1 MAYVNIHLVT
11 NSLYT
16 RIAALRD
23 TGRYFAVATVV
34 RTHGST
40 PQVAGATLVL
50 GEGEDVRAAVG
61 TLGGGCVEADAVD
74 AALEVIQTG
83 EPSLRAYELTEDL
96 AWNTGLV
103 CGGTMWILVQRD
115 DRAYTFDGIDVL
127 PELVS
132 ASTSEPPLALVTRF
146 STHGKQP
153 ALLGRIAVRA
163 DGTRLGSLGEPGL
176 DTHATDAALT
186 QLPHGT
192 PRTIKSD
199 DGDLLIE
206 AIATRPRIVIAGGGH
221 VALAIARQAAALD
234 FDVTIVEDRPEFASA
249 ERFPGATVLEGD
261 VPTTL
266 GSLPYTWNSFIVIAT
281 RGHKLDADCVVQ
293 AVKTNARYIGLLGSR
308 RKTVL
313 IEQMLRDEGV
323 SDERIGVIRA
333 PVGLDLGGRTP
344 AEIALSV
351 MAEITQIRYH
361 GTGAPLSSVHNLD
374 PDRRPFDR
382 TPAP

>member
-1 MAYVNIHLVT
+1 VNH
-11 NSLYT
+11 SLYA
-16 RIAALRD
+16 RMVGLRAA
-23 TGRYFAVATVV
+23 GRRFAVATVV

-74 AALEVIQTG
+74 TALQVITTG
-83 EPSLRAYELTEDL
+83 LSSLRAYELTEEL

-115 DRAYTFDGIDVL
+115 DHAYTFDGTDVL
-127 PELVS
+127 SELAD
-132 ASTSEPPLALVTRF
+132 ASIGGAPVAIVTRLKKDGGGLAL
-146 STHGKQP
+146 
-153 ALLGRIAVRA
+153 AGRCVVRT
-163 DGTRLGSLGEPGL
+163 DGVRVGSLGE
-176 DTHATDAALT
+176 TACDAAAQTAALA

-192 PRTIKSD
+192 ARIVRD
-199 DGDLLIE
+199 DTDREQHDLLIE
-206 AIATRPRIVIAGGGH
+206 AIASRPRIVVAGGGH

-234 FDVTIVEDRPEFASA
+234 FDVTIVEDRPEFATD
-249 ERFPGATVLEGD
+249 ERFPGATVLQGD

-266 GSLPYTWNSFIVIAT
+266 GSLTYAWNSFIVIAT
-281 RGHKLDADCVVQ
+281 RGHKLDADCVVE
-293 AVKTNARYIGLLGSR
+293 AVNTNARYIGLLGSR

-313 IEQMLRDEGV
+313 IEQMLRDLGV
-323 SDERIGVIRA
+323 ADDRIAAIRA

-361 GTGAPLSSVHNLD
+361 GTGSPLSL
-374 PDRRPFDR
+374 R
-382 TPAP
+382 

>member
-1 MAYVNIHLVT
+1 MLG
-11 NSLYT
+11 
-16 RIAALRD
+16 LRQA
-23 TGRYFAVATVV
+23 GRRFAVATVV
-34 RTHGST
+34 RTNGST

-50 GEGEDVRAAVG
+50 GEGEDIRAAVG

-74 AALEVIQTG
+74 TALQVITTG
-83 EPSLRAYELTEDL
+83 IPSLRAYALTEEL

-115 DRAYTFDGIDVL
+115 DLAYTFDGIDVL
-127 PELVS
+127 AELADASAGGAPVS
-132 ASTSEPPLALVTRF
+132 IVTRL
-146 STHGKQP
+146 GKTGGDLTL
-153 ALLGRIAVRA
+153 AGRCVVRA
-163 DGTRLGSLGEPGL
+163 DGVRLGTLGEP
-176 DTHATDAALT
+176 AVNAAAVDAALA

-192 PRTIKSD
+192 ARIVKDETD
-199 DGDLLIE
+199 RDRHDLLIE
-206 AIATRPRIVIAGGGH
+206 AIASRPRIVVAGGGH

-249 ERFPGATVLEGD
+249 ERFPSATVLQGD

-266 GSLPYTWNSFIVIAT
+266 GSITYSWNSFIVIAT
-281 RGHKLDADCVVQ
+281 RGHKLDADCVMQ
-293 AVKTNARYIGLLGSR
+293 AVRTNARYIGLLGSR

-323 SDERIGVIRA
+323 AEERIGVIRA

-351 MAEITQIRYH
+351 LAEITQIRYH
-361 GTGAPLSSVHNLD
+361 GSGTPLSA
-374 PDRRPFDR
+374 R
-382 TPAP
+382 